1 MHKTMN
7 NAGKSAYYEKTI
19 AYYTKWTYN
28 YAKTGAGMIFVPL
41 NNRKG

>member
-19 AYYTKWTYN
+19 AYYTIQTYN
-28 YAKTGAGMIFVPL
+28 YTTSGQKTD
-41 NNRKG
+41 